1 MNNAKKW
8 IFVGIFFVAAIL
20 LTALLKV
27 EMLADSGVVR
37 DDGAPLG
44 SFISLGF
51 VTVLLATAHLGSL
64 YGALA
69 GGLGIAIG
77 TLFAGISIPGAG
89 IYAIPNLIAAA
100 LMALLMGRLL
110 KKGSS
115 WLNVLR
121 ACAFSCIIPIGVL
134 FLFDMVIMGDGILA
148 SCAFWL
154 NIISMAVTAVISIP
168 LTRLLI
174 KKVDAP
180 EHF

>member
-8 IFVGIFFVAAIL
+8 ISMGIFFIAAIL
-20 LTALLKV
+20 LTSLLKV
-27 EMLADSGVVR
+27 EILADSGVVR
-37 DDGAPLG
+37 NDGAPLG

-51 VTVLLATAHLGSL
+51 VAVLAAAAHLGPA
-64 YGALA
+64 YGALV
-69 GGLGIAIG
+69 GSLGIAVG

-100 LMALLMGRLL
+100 LMAFLIGQLL

-121 ACAFSCIIPIGVL
+121 ACSFSCIIPIGIL
-134 FLFDMVIMGDGILA
+134 FLFDMLIMGDGILA

-154 NIISMAVTAVISIP
+154 NIISMAVTAIISIP
-168 LTRLLI
+168 IVKLVI
-174 KKVDAP
+174 KNTD
-180 EHF
+180 EGLF